1 MYSAPCLGSLISEY
15 LRRLSTAW
23 SPSFENRALG
33 PKKRNIITVYFKKSV
48 INVNGFSMLVEIRI
62 DIYGHVNFVAI
73 KKANNEAYL
82 FQYYAREVPRVSF

>member
-1 MYSAPCLGSLISEY
+1 M
-15 LRRLSTAW
+15 
-23 SPSFENRALG
+23 
-33 PKKRNIITVYFKKSV
+33 
-48 INVNGFSMLVEIRI
+48 GFSMLVEIRI